1 MGRFNRSFGL
11 FVLSRRRNVVFA
23 QSMVR
28 FIGIPRIE
36 IERLLSLPP
45 EKLLADPVYQGLVST
60 LDRWTLEASLLKAQ
74 CLLAERLPSLLST
87 SLRHQRLETG
97 AMSAR
102 TLCNWVLGFLSRPD
116 EVIEAA
122 DIHSRVPANAIR
134 FALPHLLATL
144 YDMGPDGALWQKAI
158 ALLALPFARS

>member
-1 MGRFNRSFGL
+1 M
-11 FVLSRRRNVVFA
+11 FA

-28 FIGIPRIE
+28 FIGIPKTE
-36 IERLLSLPP
+36 IERLLGLPP
-45 EKLLADPVYQGLVST
+45 EQMLADPVYQGLVSH

-74 CLLAERLPSLLST
+74 RLLDEKLPPLLNAAMRHYSLKN
-87 SLRHQRLETG
+87 H

-102 TLCNWVLGFLSRPD
+102 VLCNWVLGFLNRPG
-116 EVIEAA
+116 EVIEAV
-122 DIHSRVPANAIR
+122 DIHRQIPANTIR
-134 FALPHLLATL
+134 FALPHLLAIL

>member
-1 MGRFNRSFGL
+1 M
-11 FVLSRRRNVVFA
+11 FA

-28 FIGIPRIE
+28 FIGIPKIE

-45 EKLLADPVYQGLVST
+45 ERMLADPVYRGLVSR
-60 LDRWTLEASLLKAQ
+60 LDRWTLEASLLRAQ
-74 CLLAERLPSLLST
+74 CLLAEKLPPLLRT
-87 SLRHQRLETG
+87 TLRGQRVEGG

-102 TLCNWVLGFLSRPD
+102 TLCNWVLGFVSRPAD
-116 EVIEAA
+116 VVEVA
-122 DIHSRVPANAIR
+122 DIHRHIPATAIR
-134 FALPHLLATL
+134 FALPQLLAVL